1 MMSEHSAITDGNYG
15 SAAELVY
22 RLLTYPLD
30 YPHFATL
37 ARDED
42 KYSATASK
50 SSVTNDIN
58 LEFIHNNIH
67 YWVGGNG
74 GHMSQIPVATFDPSF
89 WLHHM

>member
-1 MMSEHSAITDGNYG
+1 MSTHSSVTDANYG

-37 ARDED
+37 ARDES
-42 KYSATASK
+42 KYSAGASK
-50 SSVTNDIN
+50 ASVTNDIN

-74 GHMSQIPVATFDPSF
+74 GHMSMIPVATFDPSF